1 MQLGPTP
8 SFFVHL
14 PPDVWILQLQLLP
27 CKVAIGDQ
35 TRGRKWFW
43 MKHCIFGIIKGI
55 SYIWQHKE
63 PEWPTWNEIRSK
75 FTPVLS
81 LPPRFAI
88 GRAKAKP
95 RWGCT
100 FASLEANPFLT
111 PKKYESMHE
120 QTYFLKRRTS
130 VDSFCWP
137 RTGLWPNPFWTAST
151 PKFPGSQCCM
161 KMVIHNSAS
170 KSNKVVYRFI
180 QLGYLCTHAAKT
192 SVYVWSVQTNA
203 KRPGSVLPEIFP
215 WFWEH
220 QLHPA
225 SPPPSA
231 CGYLQVWRLHIA
243 WYGCA
248 KAFLVQSGQHIN
260 DGTKFQTILQW
271 LRFIDSYAHL
281 NIHNLHVD
289 PIIQYVTLRS
299 QNIKTTF
306 KKIPPPKNEE
316 HVWKGKMD

>member
-1 MQLGPTP
+1 M
-8 SFFVHL
+8 
-14 PPDVWILQLQLLP
+14 
-27 CKVAIGDQ
+27 
-35 TRGRKWFW
+35 KW
-43 MKHCIFGIIKGI
+43 
-55 SYIWQHKE
+55 
-63 PEWPTWNEIRSK
+63 
-75 FTPVLS
+75 
-81 LPPRFAI
+81 
-88 GRAKAKP
+88 
-95 RWGCT
+95 
-100 FASLEANPFLT
+100 NPFKIHT
-111 PKKYESMHE
+111 CSFVAPKICNRSCKSKTEMGMYLRKSGSKSIFD
-120 QTYFLKRRTS
+120 TWKIWINAWTNIFFKKRRTS

-151 PKFPGSQCCM
+151 PKFPGSHCGM
-161 KMVIHNSAS
+161 KMVIHNFAS

-192 SVYVWSVQTNA
+192 SVYVWSVQANP

-231 CGYLQVWRLHIA
+231 CRYLQVWRLHIA

-248 KAFLVQSGQHIN
+248 KAFLVQSGQRIN

-289 PIIQYVTLRS
+289 PIIQYVTVRN

-306 KKIPPPKNEE
+306 KKKQQR
-316 HVWKGKMD
+316 

>member
-1 MQLGPTP
+1 MKSVQNSHLFFRCPQDLQSVVQKQNRDGDVP
-8 SFFVHL
+8 SQVWKQIHFWHL
-14 PPDVWILQLQLLP
+14 KNMNQ
-27 CKVAIGDQ
+27 C
-35 TRGRKWFW
+35 
-43 MKHCIFGIIKGI
+43 MNKHIFK
-55 SYIWQHKE
+55 
-63 PEWPTWNEIRSK
+63 
-75 FTPVLS
+75 
-81 LPPRFAI
+81 
-88 GRAKAKP
+88 
-95 RWGCT
+95 
-100 FASLEANPFLT
+100 
-111 PKKYESMHE
+111 
-120 QTYFLKRRTS
+120 KRRTS

-151 PKFPGSQCCM
+151 PKFPGSQCGM

-192 SVYVWSVQTNA
+192 SVYVWSVQANA

-289 PIIQYVTLRS
+289 PIIQYVTLRN

-306 KKIPPPKNEE
+306 KKNPTA
-316 HVWKGKMD
+316 